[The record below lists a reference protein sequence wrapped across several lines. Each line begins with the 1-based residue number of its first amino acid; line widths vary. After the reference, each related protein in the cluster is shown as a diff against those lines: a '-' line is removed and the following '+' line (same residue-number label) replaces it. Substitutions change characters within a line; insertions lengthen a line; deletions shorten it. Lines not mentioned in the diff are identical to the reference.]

1 MSSTDFVFQAMPAP
15 GEHKTVQ
22 ARIRKYAQEIGWTY
36 LPRDEAERRR
46 GFDPG
51 GATLEERAR
60 EASLSIDP
68 VRQFMTAQIRVHDLD
83 LSELTSF
90 TAEGAR

>member
-1 MSSTDFVFQAMPAP
+1 M
-15 GEHKTVQ
+15 
-22 ARIRKYAQEIGWTY
+22 
-36 LPRDEAERRR
+36 PRDQAERRR
-46 GFDPG
+46 GFDPA

-60 EASLSIDP
+60 KASLSVDP
-68 VRQFMTAQIRVHDLD
+68 VRQLMTAEIRVHDLD